1 MITVGLIGMVAV
13 AAPEGA
19 SAIDA
24 YLTTELPPADGFSS
38 GKRGQDRVAI
48 GHGQV
53 RRVAATPEGFSVA
66 IEHLYYENLEQR
78 RVVSTTLGLE
88 VVEVKEGAL
97 VTRGQRLGRAKQR
110 AQVVLRDRRPEEDW
124 SPGTARQLRDLLQG
138 RSRLFVPQSEAVL
151 WVVDQERYELRRYQR
166 GALVERLEIGLGQ
179 AKGAKVRQGDLR
191 TPKGMYFVI
200 DKHRGQFSGRYGAY
214 FGGHWIKINYP
225 NPWDAARGQALGL
238 IDASVTLRVERAW
251 AERRATH
258 EGTPLGGGIGFHGW
272 NGEWSG
278 EGGAHLS
285 WGCVVLH
292 NSDIARVWEEMPVGA
307 MVVIL

>member
-1 MITVGLIGMVAV
+1 MKVLGLIWALGV
-13 AAPEGA
+13 AAPDGA
-19 SAIDA
+19 GAIDV
-24 YLTTELPPADGFSS
+24 YLATEFPPADGFSS
-38 GKRGQDRVAI
+38 GKKGPGRVAI
-48 GHGQV
+48 GHGRV
-53 RRVAATPEGFSVA
+53 RRIEATDDGFSVA
-66 IEHLYYENLEQR
+66 IEHLYYENLEQK
-78 RVVSTTLGLE
+78 RVVSTTQGLE
-88 VVEVKEGAL
+88 AVAVTEGAL
-97 VTRGQRLGRAKQR
+97 VTRGQWLGRAKTK
-110 AQVVLRDRRPEEDW
+110 AQVVLQILPEQDGL
-124 SPGTARQLRDLLQG
+124 PGTARQLQAFLKG
-138 RSRLFVPQSEAVL
+138 RGQLFVPQSEVVL
-151 WVVDQERYELRRYQR
+151 WVVDQERYELRRYHR
-166 GALVERLEIGLGQ
+166 GALVDRLEIGLGQ

-225 NPWDAARGQALGL
+225 NPWDAARGQATGL
-238 IDASVTLRVERAW
+238 IDAGIAERIGRAW

-292 NSDIARVWEEMPVGA
+292 NPDISRVWDEIPIGA

>member
-1 MITVGLIGMVAV
+1 MITVALIGWVVV
-13 AAPEGA
+13 AAPKEA

-38 GKRGQDRVAI
+38 GKKGRDRVAI

-53 RRVAATPEGFSVA
+53 RRVAATPDGFSVA
-66 IEHLYYENLEQR
+66 IEHLYYENLEQK

-88 VVEVKEGAL
+88 EVEVKEGAM
-97 VTRGQRLGRAKQR
+97 VRRGQRLGTARPR
-110 AQVVLRDRRPEEDW
+110 AQVVLRERRPEEDW
-124 SPGTARQLRDLLQG
+124 SPGTAQGLRDLLAG
-138 RSRLFVPQSEAVL
+138 RSQLFVPQSEAVL
-151 WVVDQERYELRRYQR
+151 WVVDQERYELRRYHR

-225 NPWDAARGQALGL
+225 NPWDAARGQSLGL
-238 IDASVTLRVERAW
+238 VDAEVTERIGRAW
-251 AERRATH
+251 AARRATD
-258 EGTPLGGGIGFHGW
+258 EGTALGGGIGLHGW

-292 NSDIARVWEEMPVGA
+292 NRDMARVWEEIPIGA